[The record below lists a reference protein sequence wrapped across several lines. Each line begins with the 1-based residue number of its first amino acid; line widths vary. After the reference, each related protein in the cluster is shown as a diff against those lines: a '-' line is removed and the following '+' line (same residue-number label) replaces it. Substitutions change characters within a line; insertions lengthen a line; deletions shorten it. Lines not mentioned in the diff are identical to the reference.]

1 MATEPLQG
9 HILVVDDEPVQALL
23 ASEILSPEGHEVE
36 IAHSGAEALEK
47 LASRPFDLVVA
58 DLMMP
63 EMDGFELMR
72 QVGESW
78 PDMPVI
84 FLTGNDDVTS
94 AVQAI
99 KEGAENYLTKPF
111 DIDQLRFVIKR
122 ALERRFLRNDNA
134 RLRQLVSQPR
144 NSFGTLIGTSEPMQR
159 LYALVEKVA
168 PTSSTVLLLGESGT
182 GKDLTAR
189 EIHGRSKRRE
199 GPFLGVNCGALPA
212 NLLESELFGH
222 ERGAFTGATA
232 GKVGLFEA
240 ATGGTIFLDE
250 IGTTTMSMQQ
260 SLLRVLQEREIRRVG
275 STATRRIDVRVI
287 AATNADLESEMKQE
301 KFRSDLYFRLSGVVL
316 TLPALRERSGDIPLL
331 VQHFLAQACHRQGRP
346 MHAFSPRAM
355 ENLQRH
361 AWPGN
366 IRELE
371 NVVERAVIFAS
382 RKLIGP
388 SEIQLEVS
396 SGRSSSSEPMAL
408 DEVIRAHLRR
418 VLEHCA
424 GNKTKAARL
433 LQIPRTT
440 LYKKMLQYGLEEKD
454 VPSAGAGQ

>member
-1 MATEPLQG
+1 MATESLQG

-23 ASEILSPEGHEVE
+23 AAEILTPEGHDVE
-36 IAHSGAEALEK
+36 TAHSGAEALEK
-47 LASRPFDLVVA
+47 LASRPFDLILA

-63 EMDGFELMR
+63 GMDGFDLMR
-72 QVGESW
+72 QVGETW
-78 PDMPVI
+78 PDLPVI

-111 DIDQLRFVIKR
+111 DIDQLRFVINR

-134 RLRQLVSQPR
+134 RLRQLVSQGR
-144 NSFGTLIGTSEPMQR
+144 SAFGTLIGASEPMQK

-189 EIHGRSKRRE
+189 EIHGRSKRRD
-199 GPFLGVNCGALPA
+199 GPFLGLNCGALPA

-222 ERGAFTGATA
+222 EKGAFTGASA

-240 ATGGTIFLDE
+240 ANGGTIFLDE

-260 SLLRVLQEREIRRVG
+260 SLLRVLQEREVRRVG
-275 STATRRIDVRVI
+275 STSTRSIDVRVI
-287 AATNADLESEMKQE
+287 AATNANLETEMKRE
-301 KFRSDLYFRLSGVVL
+301 TFRSDLYYRLSGVVL

-331 VQHFLAQACHRQGRP
+331 VEHFLAQACHRQGRP
-346 MHAFSPRAM
+346 LHAFSPRAM
-355 ENLQRH
+355 ESLQRH
-361 AWPGN
+361 SWPGN

-382 RKLIGP
+382 RRLIGP
-388 SEIQLEVS
+388 SELQLETHAAGSVS
-396 SGRSSSSEPMAL
+396 GEPMAM
-408 DEVIRAHLRR
+408 DEMIRSHLRR
-418 VLEHCA
+418 VLAHCG
-424 GNKTKAARL
+424 GNKTQAARL
-433 LQIPRTT
+433 LQMPRTT
-440 LYKKMLQYGLEEKD
+440 LYKMIQRYNLEPED
-454 VPSAGAGQ
+454 APAASPGQ